1 MKNFN
6 KNKQE
11 QPFNTTEEIL
21 KIIATIAAT
30 ILIDKVG
37 KVISDVTNSSSPRLI
52 DAHFREE
59 DR

>member
-1 MKNFN
+1 MKKFN
-6 KNKQE
+6 NKQE
-11 QPFNTTEEIL
+11 PQFNTTQEVL

-37 KVISDVTNSSSPRLI
+37 KVISEVTNSSSPQLI

>member
-1 MKNFN
+1 MKNYN

-11 QPFNTTEEIL
+11 PQFNSTQEVL

-37 KVISDVTNSSSPRLI
+37 RVISDVTNSSSPRLI

-59 DR
+59 ER